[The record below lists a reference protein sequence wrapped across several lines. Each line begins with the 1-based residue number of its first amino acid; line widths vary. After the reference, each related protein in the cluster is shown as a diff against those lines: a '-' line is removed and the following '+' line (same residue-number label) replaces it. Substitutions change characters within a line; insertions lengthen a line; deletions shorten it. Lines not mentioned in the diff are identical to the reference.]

1 MVKTRTKLTGHSYA
15 CNSLKNFEYEA
26 YAMTGNGNQVNLL
39 NFRGKFREITSSELI
54 YDGFQP
60 FGTTVLRKTSEFLIF
75 EFKRVKINKG
85 ILPTSSQ

>member
-1 MVKTRTKLTGHSYA
+1 MVKTRTKLTGQSYA

-39 NFRGKFREITSSELI
+39 NLSGKIREMTSSELI